1 MANNGAY
8 DVVILGSGPGGYVAA
23 IRARQLGL
31 KTVVVEKQDMFGG
44 TCLHVGCIPT
54 KALLHTAE
62 LLDQIK
68 AARQFGIVVDEAHL
82 DWEGLLKRKERVV
95 RKLAGGVAYL
105 LKKNGVETVQ
115 GFGSIVGEGQVQVRN
130 GDEVEFL
137 DARNILIATGSE
149 ARSLPGI
156 EIDGQMVITNEEI
169 LSLPEKPNTLAVM
182 GAGAV
187 GVEFASMF
195 ASFGTQVTLI
205 EILPRILPLED
216 GEISR
221 ELEKSFKKRG
231 IPTLTGTRVESI
243 LKSNDSVEV
252 ASTLPDGSSD
262 VRTVEKLLIAVGRK
276 PRTSGIGLESIGVQ
290 VERGVIPV
298 NEFLEVE
305 GRKGL
310 YAIGDVVS
318 SPQLAHVASAEGIL
332 AVEKMAGLDVRPIN
346 YERMPWCTYCT
357 PEVASVGLD
366 EQEAKKRG
374 YEVKVGRFPFGANS
388 KAVILG
394 EGDGFVKI
402 VSDARYG
409 EVLGVQ
415 IIGPHATDL
424 IAEACVALEHEAT
437 AESLMRVVHP
447 HPTLTEAVM
456 EAAHGVLGHPIH
468 I

>member
-1 MANNGAY
+1 MTENGAY

-31 KTVVVEKQDMFGG
+31 KTIVVEKQDMFGG
-44 TCLHVGCIPT
+44 TCLHAGCIPT

-68 AARQFGIVVDEAHL
+68 AAKQFGVVVDDARL
-82 DWEGLLKRKERVV
+82 DWDGLQQRKERVV

-105 LKKNGVETVQ
+105 FKKNDVKTVE

-137 DARNILIATGSE
+137 EARNILIATGSE

-156 EIDGQMVITNEEI
+156 EIDGQVVVTNEGI
-169 LSLPEKPNTLAVM
+169 LSLPERPNSLAVM
-182 GAGAV
+182 GSGAV

-195 ASFGTQVTLI
+195 ASFGTHVTLV
-205 EILPRILPLED
+205 EILPRLLPLED
-216 GEISR
+216 EEISSA
-221 ELEKSFKKRG
+221 LEKSLKKRG
-231 IPTLTGTRVESI
+231 ITTLTGTRVESI
-243 LKSNDSVEV
+243 LKSDDSVEV

-276 PRTSGIGLESIGVQ
+276 PRTSGIGLENVGVQ
-290 VERGVIPV
+290 VERDVIPV
-298 NEFLEVE
+298 NEFMQVE
-305 GRKGL
+305 ASRGL

-332 AVEKMAGLDVRPIN
+332 AVEKMAGLDVRPMN
-346 YERMPWCTYCT
+346 YERMPFCTYCT
-357 PEVASVGLD
+357 PEVASVGLS
-366 EQEAKKRG
+366 EKEAEERG
-374 YEVKVGRFPFGANS
+374 YGVRVGRFPFGANS
-388 KAVILG
+388 KAGILG

-409 EVLGVQ
+409 EVLGAH
-415 IIGPHATDL
+415 IIGPRATEL
-424 IAEACVALEHEAT
+424 IAEVCVALEHEAT

>member
-1 MANNGAY
+1 MADNGAY

-31 KTVVVEKQDMFGG
+31 KTAVVEKEDKLGG

-54 KALLHTAE
+54 KVLLHTAE

-68 AARQFGIVVDEAHL
+68 AARQFGVAVDEAHI
-82 DWEGLLKRKERVV
+82 DWEGLQKRKERVV

-105 LKKNGVETVQ
+105 FKKTAVEMVQ
-115 GFGSIVGEGQVQVRN
+115 GFGSIVGEGLVQVRN
-130 GDEVEFL
+130 AEEVEVL
-137 DARNILIATGSE
+137 EARNILIATGSE
-149 ARSLPGI
+149 PRSLPGI
-156 EIDGQMVITNEEI
+156 DIDGQLVITNEEI
-169 LSLPEKPNTLAVM
+169 LSLPDKPSSLAVM

-195 ASFGTQVTLI
+195 ASFGTQVTMI

-216 GEISR
+216 EEISR
-221 ELEKSFKKRG
+221 ELEKSLKKRG
-231 IPTLTGTRVESI
+231 ITILTGTRVESI
-243 LKSNDSVEV
+243 RKSSDSVEV

-276 PRTSGIGLESIGVQ
+276 PRTSGIGLESLGVQ
-290 VERGVIPV
+290 VDRGVIPV
-298 NEFLEVE
+298 NEFMEVE
-305 GRKGL
+305 SVEGL

-332 AVEKMAGLDVRPIN
+332 AVEKMAGSDVRPMN
-346 YERMPWCTYCT
+346 YERMPWCTYCS
-357 PEVASVGLD
+357 PEVASVGLS
-366 EQEAKKRG
+366 EHEAEKRG
-374 YEVKVGRFPFGANS
+374 YEVRVGRFPFAANS
-388 KAVILG
+388 KAGILG

-409 EVLGVQ
+409 EVLGAH

-456 EAAHGVLGHPIH
+456 EAAHGVSGHPIH